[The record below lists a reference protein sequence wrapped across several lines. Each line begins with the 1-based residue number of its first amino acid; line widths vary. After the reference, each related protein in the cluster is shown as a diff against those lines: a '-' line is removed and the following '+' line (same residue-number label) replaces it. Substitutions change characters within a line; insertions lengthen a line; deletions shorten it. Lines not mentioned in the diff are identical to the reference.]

1 MKKRMLLFLL
11 ALEIVLLACSGGDVA
26 GGASGDAGVVAIKD
40 RKIAGVTQKGPF
52 LTGSSVT
59 IQELDGQTLVQ
70 TGKSFK
76 AFVKNNQG
84 DFAIKDVSLVSQ
96 YALLEVEGYFRN
108 EITGK
113 NSDGIIQL
121 NALTDLRKRNHVNVN
136 LLTHLEAGRILNL
149 VQKHGLSVEVA
160 KKQAEQEL
168 FTSFGF
174 MNENTVPEDMDI
186 FSEKNGGAMLL
197 AVSVLMLQDSSSEAD
212 FSERMSK
219 VAFSFAE
226 NGMWSGTDRAE
237 IADWAVYS
245 EVANGS
251 DLSVLQRVRKNLESW
266 NESVPPFETYI
277 NLFWSNEYGLG
288 PCSDANFHEVRPN
301 INENSLFYLDEFV
314 CNSNHRWSLIAYREN
329 AGDLNVAGVY
339 WAPRNV
345 GCEKQQSLSGYY
357 PGSDMAL
364 KREKMVKKQCI
375 VYGGYFYAYEA
386 SSVCPD
392 GYRLPTREEAQALID
407 AYGGSEMAA
416 VGLQSVDG
424 FAAVK
429 GGRIARVAYGLDYTN
444 NIAEEYKSVHDV
456 GEFWTSTSESE
467 PRYFLNIGSNGAFVD
482 GGDYSRRSVRC
493 VRNF

>member
-1 MKKRMLLFLL
+1 MKKRMLFFLL
-11 ALEIVLLACSGGDVA
+11 ALGIVLLACSGGDVV
-26 GGASGDAGVVAIKD
+26 GGALDGVVAIKN

-59 IQELDGQTLVQ
+59 IQELDGRTLAQ

-76 AFVKNNQG
+76 AFVKSNQG
-84 DFAIKDVSLVSQ
+84 DFAIKGVSLVSQ
-96 YALLEVEGYFRN
+96 YAMLEVEGYFRN
-108 EITGK
+108 EIAGK
-113 NSDGIIQL
+113 SSDGKIRL

-136 LLTHLEAGRILNL
+136 LLTHLESGRILNL
-149 VQKHGLSVEVA
+149 VQKHGLSVDA
-160 KKQAEQEL
+160 ARKQAEQEL

-174 MNENTVPEDMDI
+174 MNENAVPEDMDI

-197 AVSVLMLQDSSSEAD
+197 AVSVLMLQDSSTEAD
-212 FSERMSK
+212 FSERMSRA
-219 VAFSFAE
+219 AFAFAE
-226 NGMWSGTDRAE
+226 NGTWSGTDRAE

-288 PCSDANFHEVRPN
+288 VCSDENFHEVRPN

-329 AGDLNVAGVY
+329 AGDINVAGVY

-345 GCEKQQSLSGYY
+345 GCEKQKSHIDYDPDFPDKVLR
-357 PGSDMAL
+357 
-364 KREKMVKKQCI
+364 KKKMEKKQCI
-375 VYGGYFYAYEA
+375 TYGGYFYEYDAL
-386 SSVCPD
+386 SVCPD
-392 GYRLPTREEAQALID
+392 GYRLPTAEEAQALID
-407 AYGGSEMAA
+407 AYGGSEKAA
-416 VGLQSVDG
+416 VGLRSVDG
-424 FAAVK
+424 FAAVMS
-429 GGRIARVAYGLDYTN
+429 GYFVSRYYSPYSNPD
-444 NIAEEYKSVHDV
+444 EYVDVHKV
-456 GEFWTSTSESE
+456 GEFWISTSIMDD
-467 PRYFLNIGSNGAFVD
+467 RYILKIDSNGASFAGVY
-482 GGDYSRRSVRC
+482 GAARPVRC

>member
-1 MKKRMLLFLL
+1 MKKRMLFFLL
-11 ALEIVLLACSGGDVA
+11 ALGIVLLACSGGDVV
-26 GGASGDAGVVAIKD
+26 GGALDGVVAIKN

-59 IQELDGQTLVQ
+59 IQELDGRTLAQ

-76 AFVKNNQG
+76 AFVKSNQG
-84 DFAIKDVSLVSQ
+84 DFAIKGVSLVSQ
-96 YALLEVEGYFRN
+96 YAMLEVEGYFRN
-108 EITGK
+108 EIAGK
-113 NSDGIIQL
+113 SSDGKIRL

-136 LLTHLEAGRILNL
+136 LLTHLESGRILNL
-149 VQKHGLSVEVA
+149 VQKHGLSVDA
-160 KKQAEQEL
+160 ARKQAEQEL

-174 MNENTVPEDMDI
+174 MNENAVPEDMDI

-197 AVSVLMLQDSSSEAD
+197 AVSVLMLQDSSTEAD
-212 FSERMSK
+212 FSERMSRA
-219 VAFSFAE
+219 AFAFAE
-226 NGMWSGTDRAE
+226 NGTWSGTDRAE

-288 PCSDANFHEVRPN
+288 VCSDENFHEVRPN

-329 AGDLNVAGVY
+329 AGDINVAGVY

-345 GCEKQQSLSGYY
+345 GCEKQKSHVGYH
-357 PGSDMAL
+357 PDLIDSVLRM
-364 KREKMVKKQCI
+364 KEMEKKQCI
-375 VYGGYFYAYEA
+375 TYGGYFYAYDA
-386 SSVCPD
+386 LNVCPD
-392 GYRLPTREEAQALID
+392 GYRLPTQEEAQALID
-407 AYGGSEMAA
+407 AYGGSEKAA
-416 VGLQSVDG
+416 VGLRSVDG
-424 FAAVK
+424 FAAVM
-429 GGRIARVAYGLDYTN
+429 GGRVEHRSAVTS
-444 NIAEEYKSVHDV
+444 EYIGVHKV
-456 GEFWTSTSESE
+456 GEFWISTSIMGD
-467 PRYFLNIGSNGAFVD
+467 RYILKIDSNGASFAGVY
-482 GGDYSRRSVRC
+482 GAARPVRC

>member
-1 MKKRMLLFLL
+1 MKKRMLFFLL
-11 ALEIVLLACSGGDVA
+11 ALGIVLLACSGGDVV
-26 GGASGDAGVVAIKD
+26 GGALDGVVAIKN

-59 IQELDGQTLVQ
+59 IQELDGRTLAQ

-76 AFVKNNQG
+76 AFVKSNQG
-84 DFAIKDVSLVSQ
+84 DFAIKGVSLVSQ
-96 YALLEVEGYFRN
+96 YAMLEVEGYFRN
-108 EITGK
+108 EIAGK
-113 NSDGIIQL
+113 SSDGKIRL

-136 LLTHLEAGRILNL
+136 LLTHLESGRILNL
-149 VQKHGLSVEVA
+149 VQKHGLSVDA
-160 KKQAEQEL
+160 ARKQAEQEL

-174 MNENTVPEDMDI
+174 MNENAVPEDMDI

-197 AVSVLMLQDSSSEAD
+197 AVSVLMLQDSSTEAD
-212 FSERMSK
+212 FSERMSRA
-219 VAFSFAE
+219 AFAFAE
-226 NGMWSGTDRAE
+226 NGTWSGTDRAE

-288 PCSDANFHEVRPN
+288 VCSDENFHEVRPN

-329 AGDLNVAGVY
+329 AGDINVAGVY

-345 GCEKQQSLSGYY
+345 GCEKQKSHIDYD
-357 PGSDMAL
+357 PDFTDKAL
-364 KREKMVKKQCI
+364 RKKKMEKKQCI
-375 VYGGYFYAYEA
+375 TYGGYFYEYDAL
-386 SSVCPD
+386 SVCPD
-392 GYRLPTREEAQALID
+392 GYRLPTAEEAQALID
-407 AYGGSEMAA
+407 AYGGSEKAA
-416 VGLQSVDG
+416 VGLRSVDG
-424 FAAVK
+424 FAAVMS
-429 GGRIARVAYGLDYTN
+429 GYFVSRYYSPYSNPD
-444 NIAEEYKSVHDV
+444 EYVDVHKV
-456 GEFWTSTSESE
+456 GEFWISTSIMDD
-467 PRYFLNIGSNGAFVD
+467 RYILKIDSNGASFAGVY
-482 GGDYSRRSVRC
+482 GAARPVRC

>member
-1 MKKRMLLFLL
+1 MKKRMLFFLL
-11 ALEIVLLACSGGDVA
+11 ALGIVLLACSGGDVV
-26 GGASGDAGVVAIKD
+26 GGALDGVVAIKN

-59 IQELDGQTLVQ
+59 IQELDGRTLAQ

-76 AFVKNNQG
+76 AFVKSNQG
-84 DFAIKDVSLVSQ
+84 DFAIKGVSLVSQ
-96 YALLEVEGYFRN
+96 YAMLEVEGYFRN
-108 EITGK
+108 EIAGK
-113 NSDGIIQL
+113 SSDGKIRL

-136 LLTHLEAGRILNL
+136 LLTHLESGRILNL
-149 VQKHGLSVEVA
+149 VQKHGLSVDA
-160 KKQAEQEL
+160 ARKQAEQEL

-174 MNENTVPEDMDI
+174 MNENAVPEDMDI

-197 AVSVLMLQDSSSEAD
+197 AVSVLMLQDSSTEAD
-212 FSERMSK
+212 FSERMSRA
-219 VAFSFAE
+219 AFAFAE
-226 NGMWSGTDRAE
+226 NGTWSGTDRAE

-288 PCSDANFHEVRPN
+288 PCSDENFHEVRPN

-329 AGDLNVAGVY
+329 AGDINVAGVY

-345 GCEKQQSLSGYY
+345 GCEKQKSHVGYH
-357 PGSDMAL
+357 PDLIDSVLRM
-364 KREKMVKKQCI
+364 KEMEKKQCI
-375 VYGGYFYAYEA
+375 TYGGYFYEHDAL
-386 SSVCPD
+386 SVCPD
-392 GYRLPTREEAQALID
+392 GYRLPTAEEAQALID
-407 AYGGSEMAA
+407 AYGGSEKAA
-416 VGLQSVDG
+416 VGLRSVDG
-424 FAAVK
+424 FAAVMS
-429 GGRIARVAYGLDYTN
+429 GYFVSRYYSPYSNPD
-444 NIAEEYKSVHDV
+444 EYVDVHKV
-456 GEFWTSTSESE
+456 GEFWISTSIMDD
-467 PRYFLNIGSNGAFVD
+467 RYILKIDSNGASFAGVY
-482 GGDYSRRSVRC
+482 GAARPVRC

>member
-1 MKKRMLLFLL
+1 MKKRMLFFLL
-11 ALEIVLLACSGGDVA
+11 ALGIVLLACSGGDVV
-26 GGASGDAGVVAIKD
+26 GGVLDGVVAIKN

-59 IQELDGQTLVQ
+59 IQELDGRTLAQ

-76 AFVKNNQG
+76 AFVKSNQG
-84 DFAIKDVSLVSQ
+84 DFAIKGVSLVSQ
-96 YALLEVEGYFRN
+96 YAMLEVEGYFRN
-108 EITGK
+108 EIAGK
-113 NSDGIIQL
+113 SSDGKIRL

-136 LLTHLEAGRILNL
+136 LLTHLESGRILNL
-149 VQKHGLSVEVA
+149 VQKHGLSVDA
-160 KKQAEQEL
+160 ARKQAEQEL

-174 MNENTVPEDMDI
+174 MNENAVPEDMDI

-197 AVSVLMLQDSSSEAD
+197 AVSVLMLQDSSTEAD
-212 FSERMSK
+212 FSERMSRA
-219 VAFSFAE
+219 AFAFAE
-226 NGMWSGTDRAE
+226 NGTWSGTDRAE

-288 PCSDANFHEVRPN
+288 VCSDENFHEVRPN

-329 AGDLNVAGVY
+329 AGDINVAGVY

-345 GCEKQQSLSGYY
+345 GCEKQKSHIDYDPDFPDKVLR
-357 PGSDMAL
+357 
-364 KREKMVKKQCI
+364 KKKMEKKQCI
-375 VYGGYFYAYEA
+375 TYGGYFYEYDAL
-386 SSVCPD
+386 SVCPD
-392 GYRLPTREEAQALID
+392 GYRLPTAEEAQALID
-407 AYGGSEMAA
+407 AYGGSEKAA
-416 VGLQSVDG
+416 VGLRSVDG
-424 FAAVK
+424 FAAVMS
-429 GGRIARVAYGLDYTN
+429 GYFVSRYYSPYSNPD
-444 NIAEEYKSVHDV
+444 EYVDVHKV
-456 GEFWTSTSESE
+456 GEFWISTSIMDD
-467 PRYFLNIGSNGAFVD
+467 RYILKIDSNGASFAGVY
-482 GGDYSRRSVRC
+482 GAARPVRC

>member
-1 MKKRMLLFLL
+1 MKKRMLFFLL
-11 ALEIVLLACSGGDVA
+11 ALGIVLLACSGGDVV
-26 GGASGDAGVVAIKD
+26 GGVLDGVVAIKN

-59 IQELDGQTLVQ
+59 IQELDGRTLAQ

-76 AFVKNNQG
+76 AFVKSNQG
-84 DFAIKDVSLVSQ
+84 DFAIKGVSLVSQ
-96 YALLEVEGYFRN
+96 YAMLEVEGYFRN
-108 EITGK
+108 EIAGK
-113 NSDGIIQL
+113 SSDGKIRL

-136 LLTHLEAGRILNL
+136 LLTHLESGRILNL
-149 VQKHGLSVEVA
+149 VQKHGLSVDA
-160 KKQAEQEL
+160 ARKQAEQEL

-174 MNENTVPEDMDI
+174 MNENAVPEDMDI

-197 AVSVLMLQDSSSEAD
+197 AVSVLMLQDSSTEAD
-212 FSERMSK
+212 FSERMSRA
-219 VAFSFAE
+219 AFAFAE
-226 NGMWSGTDRAE
+226 NGTWSGTDRAE

-288 PCSDANFHEVRPN
+288 VCSDENFHEVRPN

-329 AGDLNVAGVY
+329 AGDINVAGVY

-345 GCEKQQSLSGYY
+345 GCEKQKSHVGYL
-357 PGSDMAL
+357 PDLIDSVLRM
-364 KREKMVKKQCI
+364 EEMEKKQCI
-375 VYGGYFYAYEA
+375 TYGGYFYAYDA
-386 SSVCPD
+386 LNVCPD
-392 GYRLPTREEAQALID
+392 GYRLPTQEEAQALID
-407 AYGGSEMAA
+407 AYGGSEKAA
-416 VGLQSVDG
+416 VGLRSVDG
-424 FAAVK
+424 FAAVMS
-429 GGRIARVAYGLDYTN
+429 GYFVSRYYSPYSNPD
-444 NIAEEYKSVHDV
+444 EYVDVHKV
-456 GEFWTSTSESE
+456 GEFWISTSIMDD
-467 PRYFLNIGSNGAFVD
+467 RYILKIDSNGASFAGVY
-482 GGDYSRRSVRC
+482 GAARPVRC

>member
-1 MKKRMLLFLL
+1 MKKRMLFFLL
-11 ALEIVLLACSGGDVA
+11 ALGIVLLACSGGDVV
-26 GGASGDAGVVAIKD
+26 GGALDGVVAIKN

-59 IQELDGQTLVQ
+59 IQELDGRTLAQ

-76 AFVKNNQG
+76 AFVKSNQG
-84 DFAIKDVSLVSQ
+84 DFAIKGVSLVSQ
-96 YALLEVEGYFRN
+96 YAMLEVEGYFRN
-108 EITGK
+108 EIAGK
-113 NSDGIIQL
+113 SSDGKIRL

-136 LLTHLEAGRILNL
+136 LLTHLESGRILNL
-149 VQKHGLSVEVA
+149 VQKHGLSVDA
-160 KKQAEQEL
+160 ARKQAEQEL

-174 MNENTVPEDMDI
+174 MNENAVPEDMDI

-197 AVSVLMLQDSSSEAD
+197 AVSVLMLQDSSTEAD
-212 FSERMSK
+212 FSERMSRA
-219 VAFSFAE
+219 AFAFAE
-226 NGMWSGTDRAE
+226 NGTWSGTDRAE

-288 PCSDANFHEVRPN
+288 PCSDENFHEVRPN

-329 AGDLNVAGVY
+329 AGDINVAGVY

-345 GCEKQQSLSGYY
+345 GCEKQKSHIDYDPDFPDKVLR
-357 PGSDMAL
+357 
-364 KREKMVKKQCI
+364 KKKMEKKQCI
-375 VYGGYFYAYEA
+375 TYGGYFYEHDPL
-386 SSVCPD
+386 SVCPD
-392 GYRLPTREEAQALID
+392 GYRLPTAEEAQALID
-407 AYGGSEMAA
+407 AYGGSEKAA
-416 VGLQSVDG
+416 VGLRSVDG
-424 FAAVK
+424 FAAVMS
-429 GGRIARVAYGLDYTN
+429 GYFVSRYYSPYSNPD
-444 NIAEEYKSVHDV
+444 EYVDVHKV
-456 GEFWTSTSESE
+456 GEFWISTSIMDD
-467 PRYFLNIGSNGAFVD
+467 RYILKIDSNGASFAGVY
-482 GGDYSRRSVRC
+482 GAARPVRC